1 MIPPFSVIGKINTK
15 FKEKTKVF
23 NKYFSSQWMPLPNYS
38 KLPENQS
45 YITETKLSCFDLE
58 DEDIYKIIKTYDIN
72 KAHGHDDV
80 SIRMLKLCERS
91 IVKPLSIIFKNCKLK
106 KTFPIL
112 LKKAT
117 AFPIHKKRE
126 NDLKKF
132 IVQFHFYQYLGKFLK
147 HWYLTI
153 FWNTMTKMNYL
164 ILINQAFVHLI
175 LV

>member
-1 MIPPFSVIGKINTK
+1 M
-15 FKEKTKVF
+15 
-23 NKYFSSQWMPLPNYS
+23 PNYS

-91 IVKPLSIIFKNCKLK
+91 IVKPLYIIFKNCKLK

-117 AFPIHKKRE
+117 VIPIHKKRE

-132 IVQFHFYQYLGKFLK
+132 IVQLQFYQYLGKFLK
-147 HWYLTI
+147 H
-153 FWNTMTKMNYL
+153 
-164 ILINQAFVHLI
+164 
-175 LV
+175 